1 MKSPG
6 DQAQQCKLTHLRRVV
21 SQDPPTPRSCIFS
34 HLKSLVDRSNC
45 APAARHALGD
55 FEDGHISIGE
65 ERYDSFYLLF
75 TERISLSSH
84 ITEPLPTSNRHTSRL
99 SGNLELRIG
108 HISYPLFRKPQRLRC
123 LLKATDKD
131 SGRRF

>member
-1 MKSPG
+1 MQARLDPFSFLLLSNCG
-6 DQAQQCKLTHLRRVV
+6 DQAQQCKLKHLRRGV
-21 SQDPPTPRSCIFS
+21 SQDPPTLRSCIFS
-34 HLKSLVDRSNC
+34 HLKSPVDDSNC

-84 ITEPLPTSNRHTSRL
+84 ITEPLPTSNRHTTRL
-99 SGNLELRIG
+99 SG
-108 HISYPLFRKPQRLRC
+108 K
-123 LLKATDKD
+123 
-131 SGRRF
+131 SGIAHRAHLVSPF